1 MKAGNAC
8 ASVHCGIRP
17 LIAAGAVCRSQFSE
31 RAVLKA
37 LIKPTVKS
45 VGVEIK
51 RLLPTSNF
59 GLRIARVIVDGGYT
73 PVFDEGADIGI
84 QAT

>member
-1 MKAGNAC
+1 M
-8 ASVHCGIRP
+8 
-17 LIAAGAVCRSQFSE
+17 
-31 RAVLKA
+31 LKA

-59 GLRIARVIVDGGYT
+59 GLRIVWVIVDGRYT
-73 PVFDEGADIGI
+73 PVFGESTNIGI